1 MFSFTEEQ
9 RSIQEMVRD
18 YAQKVLKSRAE
29 EIDKTGRYPA
39 ESIKEL
45 AEMGVMGLNI
55 SEEYGGAGMDTV
67 SKVLAIAEVA
77 SCCGSTCEIFSTQ
90 LLVNDIVQHN
100 ASEEQKAKYLPM
112 IAEGKLGA
120 FALTEPNAGSDASGI
135 RTKAVK
141 DGEDY
146 VITGSKCFISN
157 MGPEEGEFV
166 VVIAMTDPEKGTH
179 GGATAFLVPRGTP
192 GFTVGKTEDKL
203 GVRGAAVSELSFDEC
218 RVPASAIVG
227 KEGDGFNIAFSGLDG
242 GRISMAAMS
251 VGFARGALDEAIQYS
266 QDRIQ
271 FGKSISRN
279 QGIRWYL
286 ADMATRTEAAWLLT
300 LRAADAMDRGE
311 PVSKLASMAKY
322 YAGETCSYVV
332 DLALQIHGGYG
343 YMKDYPIERIYRD
356 SRIQRIY
363 EGTSEVQK
371 IVIAK
376 ELLR

>member
-67 SKVLAIAEVA
+67 SKVLAMAEVA

-218 RVPASAIVG
+218 RVPASAMDSTLPSAAWTGAGSAWPPCPWALPEVRWTRP
-227 KEGDGFNIAFSGLDG
+227 FNIPKIVSSLENRFPAT
-242 GRISMAAMS
+242 R
-251 VGFARGALDEAIQYS
+251 GFAGIWPIWPPGPRPLGCSRSGPPTLWIGAN
-266 QDRIQ
+266 R
-271 FGKSISRN
+271 
-279 QGIRWYL
+279 
-286 ADMATRTEAAWLLT
+286 
-300 LRAADAMDRGE
+300 
-311 PVSKLASMAKY
+311 
-322 YAGETCSYVV
+322 
-332 DLALQIHGGYG
+332 
-343 YMKDYPIERIYRD
+343 
-356 SRIQRIY
+356 
-363 EGTSEVQK
+363 
-371 IVIAK
+371 
-376 ELLR
+376 

>member
-67 SKVLAIAEVA
+67 SKVLAMAEVA

>member
-1 MFSFTEEQ
+1 
-9 RSIQEMVRD
+9 
-18 YAQKVLKSRAE
+18 
-29 EIDKTGRYPA
+29 
-39 ESIKEL
+39 
-45 AEMGVMGLNI
+45 
-55 SEEYGGAGMDTV
+55 
-67 SKVLAIAEVA
+67 
-77 SCCGSTCEIFSTQ
+77 
-90 LLVNDIVQHN
+90 
-100 ASEEQKAKYLPM
+100 
-112 IAEGKLGA
+112 
-120 FALTEPNAGSDASGI
+120 
-135 RTKAVK
+135 
-141 DGEDY
+141 
-146 VITGSKCFISN
+146 
-157 MGPEEGEFV
+157 
-166 VVIAMTDPEKGTH
+166 
-179 GGATAFLVPRGTP
+179 
-192 GFTVGKTEDKL
+192 
-203 GVRGAAVSELSFDEC
+203 
-218 RVPASAIVG
+218 
-227 KEGDGFNIAFSGLDG
+227 
-242 GRISMAAMS
+242 MS

>member
-1 MFSFTEEQ
+1 M
-9 RSIQEMVRD
+9 
-18 YAQKVLKSRAE
+18 
-29 EIDKTGRYPA
+29 
-39 ESIKEL
+39 
-45 AEMGVMGLNI
+45 
-55 SEEYGGAGMDTV
+55 
-67 SKVLAIAEVA
+67 
-77 SCCGSTCEIFSTQ
+77 
-90 LLVNDIVQHN
+90 NDIVQHN

-300 LRAADAMDRGE
+300 LRGRRRYGSGRTGE
-311 PVSKLASMAKY
+311 QAASMAKY